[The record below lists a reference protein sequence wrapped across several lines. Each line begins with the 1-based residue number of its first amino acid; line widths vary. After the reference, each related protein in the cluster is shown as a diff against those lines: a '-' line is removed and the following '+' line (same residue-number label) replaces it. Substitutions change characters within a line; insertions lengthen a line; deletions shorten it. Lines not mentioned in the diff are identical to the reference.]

1 MVSILRPLNIRGRFM
16 SQDIEGG
23 AVGANSRG
31 MTILRHSVLI
41 LGSVFAVFPLL
52 WILSTSLKSGE
63 AVFSNSINLIPS
75 EPEFSNYLTVLNDN
89 NWIFLKWFFNS
100 IVVALGTTV
109 TGIFIASS
117 AAYAF
122 SRFKFPG
129 RKLGLIVFLVTQMF
143 PGIILVVP
151 LYEVM
156 KKVGLLN
163 SYAGLIIAYSTTALP
178 FCVFMLKSYFD
189 AIPNSLEEA
198 ARIDGLNTWSIF
210 YKIMVPLAL
219 PGIAV
224 TGFFSMITAWNEFML
239 ALTFMNKEDMYMLP
253 VGLKKY
259 VFDYKTEWHLV
270 SAAAILITAP
280 VLVVWLK
287 IQTAL
292 LSGKL
297 SGAVKG

>member
-1 MVSILRPLNIRGRFM
+1 MSESITGI
-16 SQDIEGG
+16 
-23 AVGANSRG
+23 VGANSKR
-31 MTILRHSVLI
+31 MAVLRHAILI
-41 LGSVFAVFPLL
+41 TGSLFAVFPLI
-52 WILSTSLKSGE
+52 WILSTSLKSSE
-63 AVFSNSINLIPS
+63 AVFSNQIEIIPA
-75 EPEFSNYLTVLNDN
+75 EPAFINYLTVLSDN
-89 NWIFLKWFFNS
+89 NWIFLKWVMNS
-100 IVVALGTTV
+100 VAVALGTTIV
-109 TGIFIASS
+109 GIFLASS

-129 RKLGLIVFLVTQMF
+129 RKTGLIVFLITQMF

-156 KKVGLLN
+156 KSMGLLN
-163 SYAGLIIAYSTTALP
+163 SYLGLIIAYSTTALP

-189 AIPNSLEEA
+189 AIPKSSEEA
-198 ARIDGLNTWSIF
+198 ARIDGLNTWSVF
-210 YKIMVPLAL
+210 YKIMIPLTL

-224 TGFFSMITAWNEFML
+224 TGIFSMITAWNEFML
-239 ALTFMNKEDMYMLP
+239 ALTFMNQEDMYMLP
-253 VGLKKY
+253 VGLQKY
-259 VFDYKTEWHLV
+259 VFDFKTEWHLV

>member
-1 MVSILRPLNIRGRFM
+1 MSESGLN
-16 SQDIEGG
+16 
-23 AVGANSRG
+23 AVGYSSKKFF
-31 MTILRHSVLI
+31 IIRHALLI
-41 LGSVFAVFPLL
+41 MGSIFAVFPLI
-52 WILSTSLKSGE
+52 WILSTSLKSGD
-63 AVFSNSINLIPS
+63 AVFSSNLEIIPS
-75 EPEFSNYLTVLNDN
+75 KMEFSNYVKVLSDN
-89 NWIFLKWFFNS
+89 NWVFLKWVFNS
-100 IVVALGTTV
+100 VIVAFGTTLA
-109 TGIFIASS
+109 GILFAST

-129 RKLGLIVFLVTQMF
+129 RKAGLMVFLLTQMF

-151 LYEVM
+151 LYEIM
-156 KKVGLLN
+156 KKMGLLN
-163 SYAGLIIAYSTTALP
+163 SYLGLIVAYSTTALP

-189 AIPNSLEEA
+189 AIPKSLEDA

-210 YKIMVPLAL
+210 YKIMIPLTL

-239 ALTFMNKEDMYMLP
+239 ALTFMNKEEMYLLP

-270 SAAAILITAP
+270 SAAAIIITAP
-280 VLVVWLK
+280 VLAIWLK

>member
-1 MVSILRPLNIRGRFM
+1 
-16 SQDIEGG
+16 
-23 AVGANSRG
+23 
-31 MTILRHSVLI
+31 
-41 LGSVFAVFPLL
+41 
-52 WILSTSLKSGE
+52 LKSGE
-63 AVFSNSINLIPS
+63 AVFSTSIELIPS
-75 EPEFSNYLTVLNDN
+75 KFAFENYLNVLKDND
-89 NWIFLKWFFNS
+89 WVFLKWIWNS
-100 IVVALGTTV
+100 MIVALGTTV
-109 TGIFIASS
+109 VGILLAST

-129 RKLGLIVFLVTQMF
+129 RKTGLMVFLITQMF
-143 PGIILVVP
+143 PGIILVIP

-156 KKVGLLN
+156 KSMRLLN
-163 SYAGLIIAYSTTALP
+163 SYTGLIIAYSTTALP

-189 AIPNSLEEA
+189 AIPKSLEDA
-198 ARIDGLNTWSIF
+198 ARIDGLNQWSIF

-239 ALTFMNKEDMYMLP
+239 ALTFMSKEEMYMLP

-259 VFDYKTEWHLV
+259 VFDYKTEWHMV
-270 SAAAILITAP
+270 SAAAILITVP
-280 VLVVWLK
+280 VLVVWLR

>member
-1 MVSILRPLNIRGRFM
+1 MASIQKQQSTRGRIM
-16 SQDIEGG
+16 SEEGLN
-23 AVGANSRG
+23 AVGAASK
-31 MTILRHSVLI
+31 S
-41 LGSVFAVFPLL
+41 SVFVRHFLLITGSIFALFPIV
-52 WILSTSLKSGE
+52 WIFSTSLKT
-63 AVFSNSINLIPS
+63 ADNVFSDTVRLIPRKIT
-75 EPEFSNYLTVLNDN
+75 FDNYIKVLTDDN
-89 NWIFLKWFFNS
+89 WVFLKWFFNS
-100 IVVALGTTV
+100 LVVAFGTTV
-109 TGIFIASS
+109 IGIIMASS

-129 RKLGLIVFLVTQMF
+129 RKAGLFVFLVTQMF

-151 LYEVM
+151 LYQMM
-156 KKVGLLN
+156 KSLDLLN
-163 SYAGLIIAYSTTALP
+163 SYTGLIIAYSTTALP

-189 AIPNSLEEA
+189 SIPVSIEDA

-210 YKIMVPLAL
+210 YKIMIPLTI

-239 ALTFMNKEDMYMLP
+239 ALTFMSQEEMYLLP
-253 VGLKKY
+253 VGIKKY
-259 VFDYKTEWHLV
+259 VYAYKTEWHLV
-270 SAAAILITAP
+270 SAAAIIITAP
-280 VLVVWLK
+280 VLLIWMK